1 MVAVLILVDP
11 QVKIDG
17 LKNGS
22 YQYGYVDFTPWSDV
36 ESLDPS
42 IKPTRECAYDD
53 VCHYLSNV
61 TQDDSRKSLRV
72 PTLVVKQLV
81 LSHTVALIEYLKA
94 LISTIENKL
103 REDNATDLSG
113 YSWLE
118 GALKDLFLWNR
129 RLWEFCGDT
138 EIALD
143 GLRILPQ
150 TEINAIADYDR
161 WTSCDEDFRY
171 IHRKMTSL
179 KDRMYELITS
189 ANGLIGLVQAQRSV
203 KATEASVKAA
213 EASVKATEATRDAA
227 EASTQ
232 ATNATL
238 VATQE
243 STNAT
248 KATLKAAE
256 ASEASEKASAE
267 AAKSSLAEA
276 KAVRALTVVGM
287 LYLPLTFTSALF
299 SMGQDYGPGQ
309 GKFWVYWAVALP
321 AGILAFI
328 VYSVV
333 LKVTFRKPEKADNRC
348 P

>member
-1 MVAVLILVDP
+1 
-11 QVKIDG
+11 
-17 LKNGS
+17 
-22 YQYGYVDFTPWSDV
+22 
-36 ESLDPS
+36 
-42 IKPTRECAYDD
+42 
-53 VCHYLSNV
+53 
-61 TQDDSRKSLRV
+61 
-72 PTLVVKQLV
+72 
-81 LSHTVALIEYLKA
+81 
-94 LISTIENKL
+94 
-103 REDNATDLSG
+103 
-113 YSWLE
+113 
-118 GALKDLFLWNR
+118 
-129 RLWEFCGDT
+129 
-138 EIALD
+138 
-143 GLRILPQ
+143 
-150 TEINAIADYDR
+150 
-161 WTSCDEDFRY
+161 
-171 IHRKMTSL
+171 
-179 KDRMYELITS
+179 MYELITS
-189 ANGLIGLVQAQRSV
+189 ANGLIALVQTQRSV

-333 LKVTFRKPEKADNRC
+333 LKVTFRKPEKADNTS